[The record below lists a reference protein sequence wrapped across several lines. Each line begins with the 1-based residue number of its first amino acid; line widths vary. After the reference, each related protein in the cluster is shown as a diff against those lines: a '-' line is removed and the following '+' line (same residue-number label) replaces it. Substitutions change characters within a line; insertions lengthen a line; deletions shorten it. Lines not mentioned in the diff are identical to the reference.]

1 MALWLNSVGIV
12 THLDRSKNR
21 NMHARRVVI
30 LFVYLSTVFLAV
42 AIAKGYPPDK
52 RIQSPSSFK
61 TMLRFGR
68 SSNSNSD
75 KDLKP
80 VNVYPRA
87 DAFFLGPRYGK
98 RSVWGP
104 NPLSMTCGEESDMSC
119 SWVGLS
125 NLYRCIQ
132 SLQ

>member
-1 MALWLNSVGIV
+1 MEISVDCRKQFKLNNIKSFYRQVFIIVIGVG
-12 THLDRSKNR
+12 L
-21 NMHARRVVI
+21 
-30 LFVYLSTVFLAV
+30 LP
-42 AIAKGYPPDK
+42 G
-52 RIQSPSSFK
+52 PSSFK

-132 SLQ
+132 RKDMLISSN